1 MQRYFADIIDGYA
14 KLDEDQVFHI
24 TRVMRQREGENFEL
38 VAHDQLYLMEITS
51 IKPFRAIVKSKI
63 KENNELKND
72 VVLIAAP
79 LKGDKFDFMIQ
90 KATELGVEEIVLLNT
105 VRTVAKISN
114 LSKDFKLDR
123 YRRII
128 KEAAEQSKRTRLPV
142 LRHCINLNELKM
154 IKADIKLIAY
164 EEEAGYSDSFNKEL
178 KKIKAKDRIAIII
191 GPEGGF
197 EPGVVETAK
206 QNGYVPISLGKRILR
221 AETASLYA
229 LSVIGNYLDK
239 K

>member
-1 MQRYFADIIDGYA
+1 MQRYFADILDGDA
-14 KLDEDQVFHI
+14 NLDDEQIFHI

-51 IKPFRAIVKSKI
+51 IKPFRAIVKKKL
-63 KENNELKND
+63 KEDNELKND

-105 VRTVAKISN
+105 TRTIAKISS
-114 LSKDFKLDR
+114 LSKDFKLER
-123 YRRII
+123 YRKII
-128 KEAAEQSKRTRLPV
+128 KEAAEQSKRTRLPL
-142 LRHCINLNELKM
+142 LRMCINLNELDLV
-154 IKADIKLIAY
+154 KADRKLIAY
-164 EEEAGYSDSFNKEL
+164 ENESGASNSFINEL
-178 KKIKAKDRIAIII
+178 KKIKTNDRIAIII

-197 EPGVVETAK
+197 EEKEVETAK
-206 QNGYVPISLGKRILR
+206 EHGYVPVSLGKRILR